1 MSSGLIYDC
10 YNHFNMNN
18 LGTDS
23 TTRMALNLRIVTI
36 PDIPDMIIT
45 IMAGVILKV
54 WPQIE
59 LPLDIPDNHHHYGW
73 CHLESLTTNRMTI

>member
-1 MSSGLIYDC
+1 MLLLPPSSDCHLCNQGFYQGGQTKFIYVRLLVSSV
-10 YNHFNMNN
+10 NRITIVHHFNMND

-54 WPQIE
+54 
-59 LPLDIPDNHHHYGW
+59 
-73 CHLESLTTNRMTI
+73 

>member
-1 MSSGLIYDC
+1 MLLPPSSDCHLGNQGFYQGGQTKFIYVRLLVSSVNRITIVHH
-10 YNHFNMNN
+10 YNMND

-54 WPQIE
+54 
-59 LPLDIPDNHHHYGW
+59 
-73 CHLESLTTNRMTI
+73 